1 MSSADHENSEIYCP
15 GGYHPVEIGDLFG
28 NRYLVVQKLG
38 WGNTS
43 TVWLCLDQNH
53 GSYVAMKV
61 KKSAAN
67 YTEAALDEIM
77 LLSKV
82 ASKCKSPVWVELTK
96 QYHPEQINEIS
107 ERGVTAGHTYVVQL
121 LNTFSHSGPNGTHI
135 CLIFEVL
142 GVNLLEIIKLYNYKG
157 VPAHLCR
164 RISKQVLIGL
174 DYLHR
179 VCGIIHAD
187 LKPENIIIQL
197 TQAQIKELF
206 IKAKIVAR
214 EPLVVVVVKDT
225 EIPLFNEIK
234 EIEASKQ
241 MSVNVWKM
249 TENKIQRKETTG
261 DEKSIES
268 LNKEDEESKYSP
280 EKLLM
285 EESSESKKDR
295 LRPRLVKLWERLC

>member
-1 MSSADHENSEIYCP
+1 M
-15 GGYHPVEIGDLFG
+15 
-28 NRYLVVQKLG
+28 
-38 WGNTS
+38 
-43 TVWLCLDQNH
+43 
-53 GSYVAMKV
+53 
-61 KKSAAN
+61 
-67 YTEAALDEIM
+67 
-77 LLSKV
+77 
-82 ASKCKSPVWVELTK
+82 
-96 QYHPEQINEIS
+96 
-107 ERGVTAGHTYVVQL
+107 
-121 LNTFSHSGPNGTHI
+121 
-135 CLIFEVL
+135 
-142 GVNLLEIIKLYNYKG
+142 
-157 VPAHLCR
+157 
-164 RISKQVLIGL
+164 
-174 DYLHR
+174 
-179 VCGIIHAD
+179 
-187 LKPENIIIQL
+187 
-197 TQAQIKELF
+197 F

-225 EIPLFNEIK
+225 EIPLYNEIK